1 MNNEENTS
9 IFVLYE
15 YLKFKITDVYTYFQ
29 HLLLH
34 IFVAHSVRED
44 MCYLTRDE
52 LRVIYNRP
60 VCSPPLPCHT
70 PLPRVGSG
78 HPSLLILFPI
88 PICPQ
93 EAELVLLAR
102 ESPQSIII
110 WPWTIHQEEKTP
122 INDVS

>member
-1 MNNEENTS
+1 MF
-9 IFVLYE
+9 I
-15 YLKFKITDVYTYFQ
+15 
-29 HLLLH
+29 H
-34 IFVAHSVRED
+34 IFSIYYYTSLLPIPLGKT
-44 MCYLTRDE
+44 CYLTRDE

-60 VCSPPLPCHT
+60 GCSPPLPCHT

-78 HPSLLILFPI
+78 HPSLLILFAI

-102 ESPQSIII
+102 ESPQAIII
-110 WPWTIHQEEKTP
+110 WPWTNHQEEKTP